1 VTLRDTIGTA
11 IANTVLLTHNGN
23 CRAHPKEIVMSNASK
38 RVAGAAEELG
48 GKIKGGAGKLIGN
61 KQMQVEGKARELEGK
76 AKLQL
81 AKAADRVKVK
91 L

>member
-1 VTLRDTIGTA
+1 MR
-11 IANTVLLTHNGN
+11 N
-23 CRAHPKEIVMSNASK
+23 EIK
-38 RVAGAAEELG
+38 RVEGAAEVLG
-48 GKIKGGAGKLIGN
+48 GKIKGEAGKLIGN
-61 KQMQVEGKARELEGK
+61 KQMQVMGKARELEGK

>member
-1 VTLRDTIGTA
+1 MR
-11 IANTVLLTHNGN
+11 
-23 CRAHPKEIVMSNASK
+23 NASK
-38 RVAGAAEELG
+38 RVSGAAEELG

-61 KQMQVEGKARELEGK
+61 KQMQASGKADELEGK

-81 AKAADRVKVK
+81 AKAADRVKIK

>member
-1 VTLRDTIGTA
+1 MR
-11 IANTVLLTHNGN
+11 N
-23 CRAHPKEIVMSNASK
+23 ESK
-38 RVAGAAEELG
+38 RIAGAAEEIS
-48 GKIKGGAGKLIGN
+48 GKIKGGVGKLIGN
-61 KQMQVEGKARELEGK
+61 KHMQVAGKARELDGK